1 MREIQIPQATEF
13 IEQYKCKEHA
23 DRQDSKTV
31 LNVNWNEVKLQESLW
46 SNENILFCTT
56 CNITHCKQKWKKER
70 NMIN

>member
-31 LNVNWNEVKLQESLW
+31 LNVN
-46 SNENILFCTT
+46 
-56 CNITHCKQKWKKER
+56 
-70 NMIN
+70 